1 MDLKLKIPP
10 AVVWLAAALLMWAID
25 RTLPVDWFTAFFR
38 TWLAAA
44 VALPGGLLGL
54 FGILAFYRQST
65 TINPHKPEHTEVLV
79 TGGIYRCSRNPMYLG
94 LLLVLAA
101 VGLYLGNPATA
112 VVLPLFVW
120 YMNRFQIKPE
130 EQVMEQKFGADYTR
144 YRSQVRRWI

>member
-10 AVVWLAAALLMWAID
+10 AVVWLAAALLMWGID
-25 RTLPVDWFTAFFR
+25 RALPLSWPAPSLR
-38 TWLAAA
+38 TWLGSV
-44 VALPGGLLGL
+44 VALSGGLLSLLGL
-54 FGILAFYRQST
+54 FAFYRQST
-65 TINPHKPEHTEVLV
+65 TINPHKPEHTEALV

-120 YMNRFQIKPE
+120 YMNHFQIKPE
-130 EQVMEQKFGADYTR
+130 EQVMEQKFGADYIR